1 MINSPPRRCTTDQT
15 DEHKFKFTAIN
26 GTLLN
31 HIELAKIKDEIMI
44 TMS

>member
-15 DEHKFKFTAIN
+15 DEHKFTAIN